1 MRPWFDWQDKKKES
15 HKKMATKNFL
25 RYILVVMI
33 VFSSV
38 MIFPVYSVEDC
49 SWNLWGGSVG
59 RHSYLPAECV
69 PNTAKLKREWTSKI
83 LQTSSLSN
91 SAPIIP
97 LFVDNQ
103 VIMMNDTKLVSLNAE
118 DGKKIWSQPGL
129 FDQSSLPCIQNG
141 FIYLVSYKGGQRYI
155 AKRSV
160 KNGKEIWK
168 ERISYN
174 HAGSPV
180 YSNGKIYLQAD
191 NINRGTGMGNSFVL
205 CFSSEDG
212 KLLWKSRISGWMCNI
227 SVNEKYLVVTGSKR
241 TVSDGM
247 IEYHDGVLY
256 CIDIQ
261 SGESLWLKTP
271 ANWGSGFLNMPI
283 ISDEKVY
290 IGVFDEGQNAAVLC
304 FNLVDGSL
312 LWFQH
317 YISSYVYPI
326 GLAGN
331 KLVCLSSK
339 RGFVCLNKDTG
350 AGIWDLFK
358 AGLLEVEA
366 VVSDNLMFVYMKW
379 LRYPNIVDGFFSLS
393 MKTGEILWEH
403 KSEKDFAFLSGG
415 RGCLFATKND
425 GELICFEP
433 LISKPVP
440 SRLILTPGNASVFPG
455 ENVQFF
461 AEVLDQNGAKIE
473 TPSIK
478 WKVAGKGGTIDS
490 KGLFTA
496 TGDIGTRETVSATFD
511 EFSES
516 SRVRILN
523 PIEILPTEINI
534 KADRI
539 ADSEFSLF
547 ITNKSKVNV
556 EMKFQEY
563 ESWIVD
569 PEFETV
575 SLKPG
580 NNTVVFKVST
590 RRLKNNKTYEGSV
603 IVSYY
608 NQKEIIPVTVEVSN
622 KSIDCLVIS
631 ETEIYLSG
639 IDRVG
644 ETTKIISVKNISGL
658 TVDVSIEIDSDW
670 LTISPSEFELIDTQ
684 ELEITIFESKLP
696 PETNSCSRITIK
708 SSENCNDTVFQ
719 ICVSAPKIRSVELWI
734 DKKEAYVDGRIK
746 QLDVPPMI
754 ISDRTYV
761 PLRFIS
767 EALDF
772 DVTWEQS
779 EKRVTVIKGDQ
790 TLDVWI
796 DKYEYRLGGE
806 IHELES
812 PPLIIDGRTM
822 VPVRF
827 ITEAFGAEVE
837 WLADERKVSIT
848 LVEVIK

>member
-1 MRPWFDWQDKKKES
+1 M
-15 HKKMATKNFL
+15 
-25 RYILVVMI
+25 VMI
-33 VFSSV
+33 VFSSIA
-38 MIFPVYSVEDC
+38 IFPVYSVEDC

-91 SAPIIP
+91 SEPIIP

-103 VIMMNDTKLVSLNAE
+103 VIMMNDTKLVSINAE

-141 FIYLVSYKGGQRYI
+141 FIYLVSYKGGRRYI

-160 KNGKEIWK
+160 KDGKEIWK
-168 ERISYN
+168 KSISYD

-180 YSNGKIYLQAD
+180 CSNGKIYLQAD

-205 CFSSEDG
+205 CFSTEDG
-212 KLLWKSRISGWMCNI
+212 KPLWKSRISGWMCNI
-227 SVNEKYLVVTGSKR
+227 AVNEKYLVVTGSKR
-241 TVSDGM
+241 TVSEGM

-271 ANWGSGFLNMPI
+271 ANWGTGFLNMPI
-283 ISDEKVY
+283 ISGEKVY

-312 LWFQH
+312 DWFQH

-339 RGFVCLNKDTG
+339 RGLVCLDKDTG
-350 AGIWDLFK
+350 KGIWDLFK

-366 VVSDNLMFVYMKW
+366 VVSDNLMFVYVKW
-379 LRYPNIVDGFFSLS
+379 LNYPKIQDGFFSLS

-403 KSEKDFAFLSGG
+403 RDEKDFAFLSGG

-440 SRLILTPGNASVFPG
+440 SRLTLTPGNASVFPG

-473 TPSIK
+473 TSHIK
-478 WKVAGKGGTIDS
+478 WEVAGKGGTVDS

-496 TGDIGTRETVSATFD
+496 TGDVGTRETVSATFD

-516 SRVRILN
+516 SRVRILD
-523 PIEILPTEINI
+523 PVEILEQEIKI
-534 KADRI
+534 EADRTENM
-539 ADSEFSLF
+539 EFTISVQ
-547 ITNKSKVNV
+547 NKSTVDVELELRSYENWLMGGETKNV
-556 EMKFQEY
+556 ILNPGQNFLT
-563 ESWIVD
+563 
-569 PEFETV
+569 FEVATKT
-575 SLKPG
+575 LKNG
-580 NNTVVFKVST
+580 KTYRGSVVF
-590 RRLKNNKTYEGSV
+590 
-603 IVSYY
+603 SYY
-608 NQKEIIPVTVEVSN
+608 NQRKIVPVTVEMSN
-622 KSIDCLVIS
+622 KPIDCLAIS

-644 ETTKIISVKNISGL
+644 ETTKTISVKNISGL
-658 TVDVSIEIDSDW
+658 TMNIFITVDSDW
-670 LTISPSEFELIDTQ
+670 LFVTPSEFELIDTQ
-684 ELEITIFESKLP
+684 ELEITIFETNLP
-696 PETNSCSRITIK
+696 PETNSCARITITT
-708 SSENCNDTVFQ
+708 SENCNDTVFQ
-719 ICVSAPKIRSVELWI
+719 VCVSAPKIRSVELWI

-848 LVEVIK
+848 LVEVTK